1 VADGK
6 VRMEGVDFFMSEIT
20 RDSNH
25 STRRAIIRKIACA
38 SVMTALAVILMY
50 VEVSLPFMP
59 PFLKF
64 DFSEVPVLVGSFALG
79 PVYGVIIELL
89 KNLLHLPAT
98 GTMGIG
104 ELSNFITGSIYVF
117 TAGMIYSKKRTRKGA
132 IISMI
137 VATLMLG
144 LIACPFNYFITLPLY
159 QSVLHFPMEAI
170 LGMCSYNPMITGK
183 VSLILWA
190 FLPFNLFKGTVVGL
204 ITFFIYKPIS
214 RLINKTYK
222 ETRT

>member
-1 VADGK
+1 
-6 VRMEGVDFFMSEIT
+6 MSEIT
-20 RDSNH
+20 KDSTM
-25 STRRAIIRKIACA
+25 SVRRAIIRKIACTA
-38 SVMTALAVILMY
+38 VMTALAVTLMY

-64 DFSEVPVLVGSFALG
+64 DFSEIPVLVGSFALG
-79 PVYGVIIELL
+79 PIYGIIIELL

-117 TAGMIYSKKRTRKGA
+117 TAGMIYSKHRTRKGA

-137 VATLMLG
+137 VATLLLG

-159 QSVLHFPMEAI
+159 ESVLHVPMEAI
-170 LGMCSYNPMITGK
+170 LGMCSYNPLIKEKIDLITY
-183 VSLILWA
+183 V
-190 FLPFNLFKGTVVGL
+190 FLPFNLFKGTVVAI

-222 ETRT
+222 ETRE